1 VSYQSISC
9 AATDCQPNIA
19 KLQILTLAT
28 KLLVLSPT
36 TPLLLQLSQ
45 YLFTLA
51 RYDQDYDIR
60 DRARFLGALQR
71 GIKDEKASSIENEE
85 DEDVGGV
92 VLRREQVKVV
102 LLAQR
107 HSGED
112 KSAISTGDYDV
123 GSMSRM
129 MGRKLNGYTGIPD
142 WTDDPTDPSLRES
155 ELDDP
160 ARQAVPV
167 AAISSA
173 APVSATPRPVHLS
186 SAARPPGASPAGSS
200 PAGSLPLQGRAKFQD
215 LDAFLNS
222 DSEESSEE
230 SQRSVSSEIY
240 DETADGPATT
250 KIPLY
255 PR

>member
-1 VSYQSISC
+1 M
-9 AATDCQPNIA
+9 
-19 KLQILTLAT
+19 
-28 KLLVLSPT
+28 LSPT

-71 GIKDEKASSIENEE
+71 GIKDEKAGVVKDQE

-107 HSGED
+107 GNAED
-112 KSAISTGDYDV
+112 GPVQATVDYDV

-129 MGRKLNGYTGIPD
+129 IGRKLNGYTGIPE
-142 WTDDPTDPSLRES
+142 WTDDPTDSSLRES

-160 ARQAVPV
+160 KRQTVPV

-173 APVSATPRPVHLS
+173 QPVSGTPRSVHLN
-186 SAARPPGASPAGSS
+186 APARPPGASPAGSS

-230 SQRSVSSEIY
+230 SER
-240 DETADGPATT
+240 
-250 KIPLY
+250 
-255 PR
+255 

>member
-1 VSYQSISC
+1 
-9 AATDCQPNIA
+9 
-19 KLQILTLAT
+19 LTLAT

-71 GIKDEKASSIENEE
+71 GIKDEKAATNDE

-107 HSGED
+107 SNAED
-112 KSAISTGDYDV
+112 GPAQAAVDYDV
-123 GSMSRM
+123 GSMSRLI
-129 MGRKLNGYTGIPD
+129 GRKLNGYTGIPE

-160 ARQAVPV
+160 KRQAVPV

-173 APVSATPRPVHLS
+173 QAVSTAPRPVHLS
-186 SAARPPGASPAGSS
+186 SAARRPDLSPAGSS

-230 SQRSVSSEIY
+230 SER
-240 DETADGPATT
+240 
-250 KIPLY
+250 
-255 PR
+255 